1 MTSFRVYWA
10 LYKTALKSRAE
21 HRVDTAVGVVT
32 AIAMQLGAF
41 AFFWVIFAR
50 APALGGW
57 SPAEVLFLFGFTA
70 MVLGL
75 SEATINGI
83 WWLPFYVVDGQLDRL
98 LVYPLNSLGFVLLSR
113 PELHSVGNFLTG
125 LVTLVIAWS
134 LASPPAVAILL
145 VPVWVI
151 CGAIIY
157 TAVLVVVGSLTL
169 RVTGPFATHLFAV
182 HQLFNAARYPANIY
196 PRWLSTVLLFVMPFG
211 AAIFVPSN
219 FLRGQGSLLL
229 ALIAPLAAALLT
241 ALAANLSWNAALKGY
256 QSTGS

>member
-1 MTSFRVYWA
+1 VKSLRVYWV

-21 HRVDTAVGVVT
+21 YRVDSAVGVVT

-41 AFFWVIFAR
+41 AFFWVIFAHAR
-50 APALGGW
+50 ALGGW

-75 SEATINGI
+75 AEATINGI

-113 PELHSVGNFLTG
+113 PELHSVGNFTTG
-125 LVTLVIAWS
+125 LVTVVIAWS
-134 LASPPAVAILL
+134 LASPPALAALL
-145 VPVWVI
+145 VPLWVI
-151 CGAIIY
+151 CGAIVY

-169 RVTGPFATHLFAV
+169 RASGPFANHLFAV
-182 HQLFNAARYPANIY
+182 HQLFNTARYPTNIY
-196 PRWLSTVLLFVMPFG
+196 PRWLSTLTLFVMPFG
-211 AAIFVPSN
+211 ATIFLPAN
-219 FLRGQGSLLL
+219 WLRGQGSLAL
-229 ALIAPLAAALLT
+229 ALVAPPAAALITGL
-241 ALAANLSWNAALKGY
+241 LATLSWNVALKGY